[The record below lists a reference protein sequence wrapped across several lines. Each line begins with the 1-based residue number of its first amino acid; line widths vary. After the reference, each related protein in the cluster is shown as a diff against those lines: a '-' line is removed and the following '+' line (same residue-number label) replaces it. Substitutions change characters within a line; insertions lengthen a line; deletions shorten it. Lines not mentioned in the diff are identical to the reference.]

1 MTINDTVRV
10 AEDREFNRKGFYAP
24 NPTLH
29 MEDGNRLRHY
39 QARREG
45 GSFPGPRDVL
55 GAPPSLKNTE
65 KGVPDGLSLT

>member
-1 MTINDTVRV
+1 MDWYMTINDTVRV

-45 GSFPGPRDVL
+45 GEFPRAPRRFGGP
-55 GAPPSLKNTE
+55 AIAQKY
-65 KGVPDGLSLT
+65 